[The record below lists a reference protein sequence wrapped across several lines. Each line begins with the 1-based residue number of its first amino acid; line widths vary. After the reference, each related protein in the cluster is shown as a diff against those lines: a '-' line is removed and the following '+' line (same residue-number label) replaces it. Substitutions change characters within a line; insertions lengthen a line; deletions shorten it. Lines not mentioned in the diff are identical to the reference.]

1 MTRFSLRLPDSVLGE
16 ARRWAERDGV
26 SLNDW
31 IAAAVDR
38 ETVRR
43 RLEAHNEWAK
53 ASPLYTVEHWE
64 ATQRDI
70 AEALRDN
77 DTSRGAA

>member
-1 MTRFSLRLPDSVLGE
+1 MTRFSLRLPESVRVE
-16 ARRWAERDGV
+16 AKRWAERDGV

-43 RLEAHNEWAK
+43 RLEAHNEWVK
-53 ASPLYTVEHWE
+53 DNPLYSMAHWE
-64 ATQRDI
+64 STRGDMVAAARDH
-70 AEALRDN
+70 